1 MKIRNNTRLF
11 LVSSVLASLLLSCTM
26 GGSTEQ
32 GNARICG
39 RIFPAPYPDF
49 KIEVHLVNEQ
59 FNPYDTSRGAVYRT
73 ITDTLGNYIFSEIPY
88 GTYFLYAFDDEDRN
102 ILLRGPFEITAEQKD
117 LNLDSLKRSSRITL
131 SSTHSSITTADLFY
145 IKGTSKANFT
155 KSESVNTINNSPA
168 GNIDILQYR
177 PYTSPQSRII
187 SFAKNVAII
196 PGDTVTVSFNNR
208 PPRVS
213 AFPQYME
220 LICDSVVEFQLKATD
235 PDGDTIFYSLQ
246 YPSLNSYSL
255 DSTTGIFKWIPQ
267 VSEEQLR
274 QISFLIS
281 DSRGGSSLFTWNFSF
296 KEIVTPTPV
305 FVNAPDTC
313 AFDSTCRIIVSTTSC
328 VKNMPSYRIAWGNGD
343 TSEWMSSETFMYSWD
358 ISNTYTIRAQAMC
371 DDFGS
376 PSQWS
381 EPETVIVINRVTE
394 TPTRSITTDTMN
406 YGEVYYLPQCQ
417 STCSKSIYFQLY
429 CDGTLFST
437 TWFVIGKV
445 SFSPQTPGIFSLQEV
460 AWCDTSNTL
469 PSEKSAPLTIIVR
482 SPQPVLQT
490 SETFQ
495 NVNDTVAIKL
505 FVTSGP
511 ALEEKITP
519 MHRFLIYGKS
529 DLTYLGFLICNRY
542 NCDSK
547 SENCYD
553 TIKLPNN
560 NPTAWFDGTPEVLY
574 FIKSQSPQYSI
585 QVQIDYSIYSQP
597 SLWSEEKII
606 KSVQ

>member
-1 MKIRNNTRLF
+1 
-11 LVSSVLASLLLSCTM
+11 M

-39 RIFPAPYPDF
+39 SIFPAPYPDF
-49 KIEVHLVNEQ
+49 KIEVHLVNEH

-73 ITDTLGNYIFSEIPY
+73 ITDTLGNYFFSEIPY
-88 GTYFLYAFDDEDRN
+88 GTYFLYAFDDDDRN

-131 SSTHSSITTADLFY
+131 SAIQSSITTADLFY
-145 IKGTSKANFT
+145 IKGTSRANFT
-155 KSESVNTINNSPA
+155 KSDSVNTIDYSPA
-168 GNIDILQYR
+168 GTIDILQYR
-177 PYTSPQSRII
+177 PYTSPQTRII
-187 SFAKNVAII
+187 TFAKNVAII
-196 PGDTVTVSFNNR
+196 PGDTVTVSFNNQ

-213 AFPQYME
+213 TVPPFIE
-220 LICDSVVEFQLKATD
+220 VICDSVVEFQLKAKD

-246 YPSLNSYSL
+246 YPSLTSYSL

-267 VSEEQLR
+267 VSEVQLR
-274 QISFLIS
+274 QISFRIS
-281 DSRGGSSLFTWNFSF
+281 DCRGGSSLFTWNFTF

-313 AFDSTCRIIVSTTSC
+313 ALDSTCRITVSTTSC
-328 VKNMPSYRIAWGNGD
+328 VNNVPAYRIAWGNGD
-343 TSEWMSSETFMYSWD
+343 TSEWASSETFMFSWNS
-358 ISNTYTIRAQAMC
+358 SNTYTIRAQAMC

-429 CDGTLFST
+429 CDGELFST

-460 AWCDTSNTL
+460 AWCDTSNTS

-482 SPQPVLQT
+482 SPQPELQIPG
-490 SETFQ
+490 SFL
-495 NVNDTVAIKL
+495 NSKDTTDIKL
-505 FVTSGP
+505 SVTSTSMK
-511 ALEEKITP
+511 EKITP
-519 MHRFLIYGKS
+519 IYRLLVSGKS
-529 DLTYLGFLICNRY
+529 DLTYTGFAICRKY
-542 NCDSK
+542 NCDSN

-553 TIKLPNN
+553 TIKVINDT
-560 NPTAWFDGTPEVLY
+560 PTDWFDGTPEMLY
-574 FIKSQSPQYSI
+574 FIESQCPQYSI
-585 QVQIDYSIYSQP
+585 KVQIDYSNYSQP
-597 SLWSEEKII
+597 SLWSEDKII

>member
-1 MKIRNNTRLF
+1 
-11 LVSSVLASLLLSCTM
+11 M

-39 RIFPAPYPDF
+39 SIFPAPHPDF
-49 KIEVHLVNEQ
+49 KIEVHLVNEH
-59 FNPYDTSRGAVYRT
+59 FNPYDTSCGAVYRT

-88 GTYFLYAFDDEDRN
+88 GTYFLYAFDDDDRN

-131 SSTHSSITTADLFY
+131 FSTQSSIATADLFY
-145 IKGTSKANFT
+145 IKGTSRANFT
-155 KSESVNTINNSPA
+155 KNESVNTIDYSPA

-177 PYTSPQSRII
+177 PYTPPQTRII
-187 SFAKNVAII
+187 TFAKNVVII
-196 PGDTVTVSFNNR
+196 PGDTVTVSFNNQ

-213 AFPQYME
+213 TVPPFME
-220 LICDSVVEFQLKATD
+220 VICDSVVEFQLKATD
-235 PDGDTIFYSLQ
+235 PDGDTIIYSLQ

-255 DSTTGIFKWIPQ
+255 DSITGIFKWVPQ
-267 VSEEQLR
+267 VAEEQLR
-274 QISFLIS
+274 QISFRIS
-281 DSRGGSSLFTWNFSF
+281 DCRGASSLFTWNFTF
-296 KEIVTPTPV
+296 KEIVTLPPV
-305 FVNAPDTC
+305 FVNVPDTC
-313 AFDSTCRIIVSTTSC
+313 VFDSTCRIIVSATSC

-343 TSEWMSSETFMYSWD
+343 TSEWTSGETFTYSWNV
-358 ISNTYTIRAQAMC
+358 SNTYIIRAQAMC

-429 CDGTLFST
+429 CDGKLFST

-460 AWCDTSNTL
+460 AWCDTSNTS
-469 PSEKSAPLTIIVR
+469 PSEKSAPLTIVVR
-482 SPQPVLQT
+482 SPQPVLQI
-490 SETFQ
+490 SETFN
-495 NVNDTVAIKL
+495 NVNDTAAIKL
-505 FVTSGP
+505 SVISSP
-511 ALEEKITP
+511 SLKEKNTP
-519 MHRFLIYGKS
+519 VHRFLIYGKS
-529 DLTYLGFLICNRY
+529 DLEYLGFVTCHRY
-542 NCDSK
+542 NCDSN

-553 TIKLPNN
+553 TIDVSND
-560 NPTAWFDGTPEVLY
+560 NPTVWFDGIPEMLY

-585 QVQIDYSIYSQP
+585 KVQIDYSNYSQP
-597 SLWSEEKII
+597 SLWSEDKII
-606 KSVQ
+606 KSIQ